1 MKRLSGLINGSSKE
15 LYLDESFL
23 IDNDNP
29 FILVNKATL
38 FWDYNNITD
47 ENN

>member
-1 MKRLSGLINGSSKE
+1 MKRLSVLIDGSSKE

-29 FILVNKATL
+29 YLSQEGDFILGL
-38 FWDYNNITD
+38 
-47 ENN
+47 